1 LIEHLLGQGADQ
13 GLALEGAVEVP
24 FGALEDVVDMEGA
37 FGGEEYVIYDIHIRL
52 TFGAGTEGG
61 ALFGAAEGAQGA
73 ELSQG
78 AVFEDFN
85 EVVLG

>member
-13 GLALEGAVEVP
+13 GLTVERAVEVL
-24 FGALEDVVDMEGA
+24 FGVLDDVVDMEGA
-37 FGGEEYVIYDIHIRL
+37 FGGSEYVIYDIHIRL
-52 TFGAGTEGG
+52 TFGAGRAGG